1 VLADRGKIDGQVAA
15 RAAETARRLTEVA
28 MRTGAR
34 HVLPVATSAL
44 RDSPNPDRLRE
55 LLETAVGLE
64 VRFIDGREEA
74 RLTFAGVRA
83 SVALGPGSTLLLD
96 LGGGSLEVALADE
109 GDLRW
114 GRSLPVGAGRLTGL
128 VIQDDPRPGPS
139 ARRSARRSNRPWAA
153 GRRGG
158 AAAPVRTVA
167 SGGTAGRWL
176 ASLLPV
182 TGAFRP
188 LR

>member
-1 VLADRGKIDGQVAA
+1 MTRFAVLDLGSTTFQLLVADADGDGSLTPVLRDRVVLNLGQVLADRGKIDGQVAA

-28 MRTGAR
+28 MRTGAP

-96 LGGGSLEVALADE
+96 LGGGSLEVALARE
-109 GDLRW
+109 GRSRW
-114 GRSLPVGAGRLTGL
+114 GA
-128 VIQDDPRPGPS
+128 
-139 ARRSARRSNRPWAA
+139 
-153 GRRGG
+153 
-158 AAAPVRTVA
+158 
-167 SGGTAGRWL
+167 
-176 ASLLPV
+176 
-182 TGAFRP
+182 AFRWC
-188 LR
+188 RASTGS